1 MAAAVATLPQMH
13 DANDSPAL
21 ARKRRREIILS
32 QRACAPELSLS
43 VVTEEIT
50 SSQKR
55 RKISHEVSEESD
67 SSDAKPRKRVAKKK
81 AAAIKKPQMKY
92 DPEVPMTKEEA
103 AVWRREQR
111 RKRNRESA
119 AASRQRQRDRI
130 AELEIVLDDWKSKF
144 DGVMERIQK
153 LEEITQISVTAD
165 LLSEIAAVPP
175 QSIVSPMSSPN
186 LSPCQSPSVSP
197 VASCSFVDAGKMKAK
212 SDLQVHQVEEEEEQL
227 LNKMISRPAQS
238 RILTP

>member
-1 MAAAVATLPQMH
+1 MTAAVAPLPQLH
-13 DANDSPAL
+13 DPNESPAL

-32 QRACAPELSLS
+32 QRACAPDLSLS

-55 RKISHEVSEESD
+55 RKFSHEVSEESD

-81 AAAIKKPQMKY
+81 ADNRKPQMKY
-92 DPEVPMTKEEA
+92 DPDVPMTKEEA

-111 RKRNRESA
+111 RKRNRDSA
-119 AASRQRQRDRI
+119 AASRQRQRERI
-130 AELEIVLDDWKSKF
+130 AELEVILDEWKDKF
-144 DGVMERIQK
+144 DGIMKRIQK
-153 LEEITQISVTAD
+153 LEKITKISVTAD

-175 QSIVSPMSSPN
+175 QSVVSPMSSPN
-186 LSPCQSPSVSP
+186 LTPCQSPIAPSVS
-197 VASCSFVDAGKMKAK
+197 SCLFVDAGKMKDE

-227 LNKMISRPAQS
+227 LNKMISRPA
-238 RILTP
+238 

>member
-1 MAAAVATLPQMH
+1 MTAAVAPLPQLH

-21 ARKRRREIILS
+21 ARKRRREILLS
-32 QRACAPELSLS
+32 QRACAPDLSFS

-50 SSQKR
+50 SQKR

-67 SSDAKPRKRVAKKK
+67 SSDAKPRKKVAKKK
-81 AAAIKKPQMKY
+81 AAAVKKPQMKY
-92 DPEVPMTKEEA
+92 DPDVPMTKEDA
-103 AVWRREQR
+103 AAWRREQR

-130 AELEIVLDDWKSKF
+130 EELEIVLDDWKSKF

-165 LLSEIAAVPP
+165 LLTEIAAIPP

-186 LSPCQSPSVSP
+186 HSPCQSPTVSP
-197 VASCSFVDAGKMKAK
+197 VASCSFVDAGKVKDE
-212 SDLQVHQVEEEEEQL
+212 SDLEVHQVEEEEEQL
-227 LNKMISRPAQS
+227 LNKMISRQA
-238 RILTP
+238 